1 MMKPSLTTCAVLS
14 LAGLLAGC
22 HHMPTRTD
30 AVSVTDVLD
39 ELKKEL
45 NAFANDSATVKPVS
59 ANGKNGCPGI
69 HKVTADTVTVT
80 LTTVGTR
87 QVDGSVTLGIP
98 VFETN
103 FSGTLSEKET
113 SKLVLPLQLVDTGD
127 LATQNIK
134 NMPLASALGKLRD
147 ELLAV
152 NSAQKPCFSTEK
164 DKRITLELSFEAT
177 RSGKGGVTLN
187 VAPLK
192 LATGGNRS
200 SSATQTVAI
209 GLKLEGVDGGSG
221 TFQNPT
227 QKPVQ

>member
-1 MMKPSLTTCAVLS
+1 MKPSLTTCAALS

-30 AVSVTDVLD
+30 AVSVTEVLD
-39 ELKKEL
+39 LLKKEL
-45 NAFANDSATVKPVS
+45 NAFANDSAMAKTAS
-59 ANGKNGCPGI
+59 SNGKGCTGI
-69 HKVTADTVTVT
+69 HKVKAETVTVT

-87 QVDGSVTLGIP
+87 QVDGSVALGIP

-103 FSGTLSEKET
+103 FSGALNEKET

-152 NSAQKPCFSTEK
+152 NSAQTPCFSTEK

>member
-87 QVDGSVTLGIP
+87 QVDGSVALGIP

-113 SKLVLPLQLVDTGD
+113 SQLVLPLQLVKSGD
-127 LATQNIK
+127 PTTHNIK
-134 NMPLASALGKLRD
+134 NMPLASAMGKLRD

-152 NSAQKPCFSTEK
+152 NSEPPCFSTEK

-221 TFQNPT
+221 IFQNPT